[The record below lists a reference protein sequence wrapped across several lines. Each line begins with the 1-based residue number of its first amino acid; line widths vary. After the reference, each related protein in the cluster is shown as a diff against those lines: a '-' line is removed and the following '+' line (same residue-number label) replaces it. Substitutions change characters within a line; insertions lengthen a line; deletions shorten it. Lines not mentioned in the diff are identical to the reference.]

1 MQSYRVNQFSIDILL
16 SWIKSGQV
24 AIPEMQRPFVWTSTK
39 VRDLIDSLYRG
50 YPIGYIVTWKSQSAP
65 VKGGG
70 TADFQTI
77 IIDGQQRITAMQAA
91 IVGDPVVNNKF
102 KKKRIAIAFNPQTE
116 EFATATPV
124 IRKQQDWLPDISETI
139 NTESFMAVMNDYYE
153 KNPDCDQKVVESS
166 IQKLFA
172 IKNAQVGVIELDN
185 SLELE
190 EVTDIF
196 IRINSKGVVLS
207 TADFV
212 MSKISAYGLRGRNIR
227 KQIDYFSHL
236 ATNPNAYAHIHNDD
250 EFVESGKLSR
260 IEWLKDDAD
269 DYYDPSYT
277 DIIRVVGLL
286 GFGRGKLSGVVSM
299 LSGLDPETREFKS
312 GLIDEAYDR
321 FESSLDFLV
330 KKYQMKQFVILMQST
345 GYLNSGML
353 TSRNAVNFAYALF
366 LKLSEDKELNDFQR
380 RKVVRRWF
388 VLSMLTE
395 RGSGS
400 FETRFERDFRE
411 FDRLGAE
418 EYLLRTEES
427 ELSDAFW
434 NVTLPQKLE
443 TARSNSPFFKAFQA
457 SQVFSGSPAFLS
469 SNVSIRLLLEQQGDI
484 HHLLPKKYLQE
495 HGINSQHEY
504 NQVANYAFT
513 ETPINIYIG
522 KRPPSEYMQ
531 EVIDQIESGVNTLGE
546 IGSLEE
552 LEKNLRHNAIPEDFA
567 SVSVEQYGQFLER
580 RRKLMAAGIRRY
592 YYSL

>member
-443 TARSNSPFFKAFQA
+443 TARSNSPFSRRSKRAKFFQDHLHSYLQTSQSGCSLNSKETFTICSRRSIFRNMA
-457 SQVFSGSPAFLS
+457 LTVNTNTIKWRTMLSRRRRSIFTSENDLQASICRKLSIRSNRVLTPLVKLARLRNSRRIYATTRFLKISQVF
-469 SNVSIRLLLEQQGDI
+469 RL
-484 HHLLPKKYLQE
+484 
-495 HGINSQHEY
+495 NSM
-504 NQVANYAFT
+504 AN
-513 ETPINIYIG
+513 
-522 KRPPSEYMQ
+522 S
-531 EVIDQIESGVNTLGE
+531 
-546 IGSLEE
+546 
-552 LEKNLRHNAIPEDFA
+552 
-567 SVSVEQYGQFLER
+567 
-580 RRKLMAAGIRRY
+580 
-592 YYSL
+592 